1 MSKKILI
8 DAVYPGETRVVIHDK
23 NLVQDFDYENS
34 HKKQLKGNIY
44 LARITRVEP
53 SLQAA
58 FIEYGGDKHGFL
70 PFNEIHPNYFNVEGN
85 EGQEKT
91 GKSLESKVPFINIT
105 ETADTEEESTTD
117 NKNDATTEPSSAEAN
132 KSKDI
137 VKPTEDNIE
146 VNGNKT
152 NEEVAKTES
161 DETETETDETET
173 EEDTDPHH
181 NSSHQK
187 YKIQDVVKKG
197 QIILIQVIKEERG
210 NKGAACTTYLSLAGR
225 YCVLMPNSD
234 RQGGVS
240 RRIQNQNDRKR
251 LKDMLSALELPE
263 GVSII
268 LRTAGADRNP
278 NDIRRDYYYLARL
291 WNAIREYALTA
302 SVNSFIH
309 AESDLLKRTIR
320 DLYSS
325 EVIEIQI
332 QGNAAFKSAKEFMKK
347 MLPTHAHKVKEYRSK
362 IPIFTKFNVED
373 QISALYSPTAIL
385 PSGGYIVINPTEALI
400 AIDINSGK
408 ATSEKNIEETATKT
422 NIEAATEIARQL
434 RLRDMSGLIVIDFID
449 MMDSN
454 NRRLVE
460 KNLREAFHAD
470 RSKIQLG
477 NISAFGLLE
486 LSRQRL
492 QSSFME
498 TNTVICP
505 SCKGKGHI
513 KSFETNAL
521 IMLRAIEVEAHKGD
535 CQEVNIY
542 AHPELALHML
552 NNKREQLARIESLYK
567 CKIVINKEETVY
579 YDGFG
584 LEKTTKNLKHA
595 GKSNSPEFSEEE
607 YFDSYGQDV
616 IETEVVSTDSKLA
629 PGEDI
634 SPYQVNDDNV
644 MKKTVDNY
652 NKNNRDKN
660 RKPYDKRRKISGS
673 TERQPTS
680 SQVSPHQPATIYQPE
695 GQNKYKGP
703 KRRNNRYNKDRK
715 DKNVDGNN
723 ANTNA
728 KESVLKSWWN
738 KLID

>member
-8 DAVYPGETRVVIHDK
+8 DAVYPGETRVVIYDK
-23 NLVQDFDYENS
+23 NRIQDFDYENS

-85 EGQEKT
+85 ESQEKT
-91 GKSLESKVPFINIT
+91 GKSLVSKIPPISFTEAIETEEEPILQKADSPESIIIADEESDIDGNKLAAEDLSNIEKDAT
-105 ETADTEEESTTD
+105 DTEEEEDD
-117 NKNDATTEPSSAEAN
+117 NNNDN
-132 KSKDI
+132 
-137 VKPTEDNIE
+137 
-146 VNGNKT
+146 
-152 NEEVAKTES
+152 
-161 DETETETDETET
+161 
-173 EEDTDPHH
+173 H

-197 QIILIQVIKEERG
+197 QIVLIQVIKEERG

-234 RQGGVS
+234 RQGGIS

-251 LKDMLSALELPE
+251 LKDMLSTLELPE

-268 LRTAGADRNP
+268 LRTAGADRKP

-291 WNAIREYALTA
+291 WNAIREYTLTA
-302 SVNSFIH
+302 NVNSFIH

-325 EVIEIQI
+325 EISEIQI
-332 QGNAAFKSAKEFMKK
+332 QGNEAYKAAKEFMKK
-347 MLPTHAHKVKEYRSK
+347 MLPIHAAKVKEYHSK
-362 IPIFTKFNVED
+362 IPIFTKFNIED
-373 QISALYSPTAIL
+373 QISALYSPIANL
-385 PSGGYIVINPTEALI
+385 PSGGSIVINPTEALI
-400 AIDINSGK
+400 SIDINSGR
-408 ATSEKNIEETATKT
+408 ATNEKNIEETATKT

-434 RLRDMSGLIVIDFID
+434 KLRDMSGLIVIDFID

-460 KNLREAFHAD
+460 KTLRDAFHSD

-498 TNTVICP
+498 ANTIMCP
-505 SCKGKGHI
+505 GCKGKGHI

-521 IMLRAIEVEAHKGD
+521 IMLRAIEVEIHKGD

-542 AHPELALHML
+542 AHPELAIHVL
-552 NNKREQLARIESLYK
+552 NNKRQELAKLESLHN
-567 CKIVINKEETVY
+567 CKIIINKEDATY

-584 LEKTTKNLKHA
+584 LEKTTRNT
-595 GKSNSPEFSEEE
+595 KSTKINSPEFSEEE
-607 YFDSYGQDV
+607 YFDSYGQDLPEEEV
-616 IETEVVSTDSKLA
+616 IFSESKLGLGDDLA
-629 PGEDI
+629 PF
-634 SPYQVNDDNV
+634 QVNDDIV
-644 MKKTVDNY
+644 MNKTVDNY
-652 NKNNRDKN
+652 NKNNRNKPHKTHKN
-660 RKPYDKRRKISGS
+660 FDRRRKISGS
-673 TERQPTS
+673 SETKDVMVP
-680 SQVSPHQPATIYQPE
+680 SQQPHQPATIFQQESP
-695 GQNKYKGP
+695 NKYKGP
-703 KRRNNRYNKDRK
+703 RKKNSRYSKDRRE
-715 DKNVDGNN
+715 KNINGNQD
-723 ANTNA
+723 NA